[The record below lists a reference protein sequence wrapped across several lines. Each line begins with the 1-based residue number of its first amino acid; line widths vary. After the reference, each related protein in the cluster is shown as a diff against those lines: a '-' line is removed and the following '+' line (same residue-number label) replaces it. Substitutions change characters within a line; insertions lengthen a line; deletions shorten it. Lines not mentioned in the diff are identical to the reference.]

1 MAKFDS
7 KTFNANAFGKY
18 IDTVEQTKKNEMI
31 GSGVLS
37 SNRQIKQAFS
47 GQTGVVYATL
57 PMFARIGGEAQN
69 YDGETDIT
77 ANTTG
82 SYERGVVVVGRANA
96 WTERDFS
103 EDITD
108 GAGFM
113 SNVARQLRS

>member
-1 MAKFDS
+1 
-7 KTFNANAFGKY
+7 
-18 IDTVEQTKKNEMI
+18 
-31 GSGVLS
+31 
-37 SNRQIKQAFS
+37 
-47 GQTGVVYATL
+47 
-57 PMFARIGGEAQN
+57 MFARIGGEAQN

-113 SNVARQLRS
+113 SNVARQISNYWGGSGSSDTVVHFERYFPYVWGGEPRICQRTHIGHHRG